1 MIEQDPEYT
10 REDLQKLGAK
20 WMERIGAAKTR
31 EEDWIKDAEKAETA
45 YLCGAGQKN
54 VRLSDVPD
62 FNILHSN
69 VETIVPAIYNSTAI
83 PEIRPR
89 FDQGDGVAKNV
100 AELLERAIMIQAD
113 DNRLDREIEAGAQDA
128 FVAGRDIVTV
138 VFDADVTDGIVSG
151 ERVIFEN
158 VSWKDYRE
166 GPATRWADVP
176 WVAYRRHITIDDME
190 KLQDPALA
198 NLQATADGEVE
209 GAVDAAVWQI
219 WCKETRKVY
228 IVADGSNKVLKIAD
242 DPLGLKG
249 FFPQPEPVQPVTG
262 TGSRLPVCP
271 YTVYKSLADELDE
284 ITRRI
289 AAIVAGLKVKGLF
302 SGDASVMEELAQADD
317 NTLVPVQNLENLAA
331 TGGLEKAVMWWPIQ
345 QAIAVLKELFVQRE
359 QTKAAIYE
367 VTGIS
372 DIIRGQSNAAETA
385 TAQNI
390 KTQWGSIRIKKMQR
404 LIERQ
409 VRDLYVITAE
419 IIGRH
424 FTAQTLTRMTGIQ
437 VGEEE
442 AALLSDPTAHYR
454 INIESDSTIRA
465 DASRNRREMTEF
477 LSGSAQ
483 YFSTMAPIVQAA
495 PMAAGELIEIYGA
508 FARQFNLG
516 KSAED
521 ALDRLVKVAK
531 QAAENPPPNPEA
543 EAQKAEAEAKA
554 KETAI
559 KAQSEADKN
568 DLERQKLQLD
578 IQIKAA
584 ELKLKQQEL
593 QLKEGVETVKAAG
606 ALASFEQQESYN
618 ANGD

>member
-10 REDLQKLGAK
+10 REDLQNLGAK

-45 YLCGAGQKN
+45 YLCGAGQKD

-138 VFDADVTDGIVSG
+138 VFDADVTDGVVSG

-190 KLQDPALA
+190 KLQDPVLA
-198 NLQATADGEVE
+198 DLQATADSEVE

-437 VGEEE
+437 IGEEE

-465 DASRNRREMTEF
+465 DASRNRQEMTEF

-568 DLERQKLQLD
+568 DLERQKLQLE

-584 ELKLKQQEL
+584 ELRLKQQEL